1 MKQLLFYSLFLSS
14 AFIACN
20 DDGLERPD
28 DGRVEEPS
36 QTFTFRIESVGE
48 AQDIYFTRAGET
60 AESRP
65 VFSMSPKQ
73 TIDRVDILIVD
84 EENAGMVVCK
94 KTITGWSNTDTQTSR
109 AYIDGKTFGREAD
122 IVLTGNEM
130 LEEGKTYIAYGV
142 GYHTGSY
149 GNYTAFADAS
159 VGSPL
164 GKAEIAT
171 IPSRSY
177 AQEIFA
183 GAELLHVEDG
193 KLLTRPTS
201 NAQLEDAIVTARRQ
215 VAGTY
220 GYFTRVQAVV
230 NGKAVHTLRLV
241 TTLRNRSLIFGGFRS
256 LEDPEN
262 FNITRVVNGTGVR
275 TDFDARLAGSEHPD
289 AFTVYDVNLAAWF
302 PGEGD
307 EPADTNGDG
316 YLDAG
321 DTNWQ
326 IDPSL
331 HAEGAVK
338 LAKGTVFGN
347 SYLVPAAV
355 GEAEIEAGQPTFQL
369 QLLDREGNILRHLT
383 PIVRDEE
390 ELSATRTIVSLDDRG
405 RAIVTTGDNPETALT
420 YSIYRNN
427 IYTLGDKNSDQIY
440 GEDEPLD
447 LSAGSVLVMDVNP
460 EWEALEA
467 IIFN

>member
-1 MKQLLFYSLFLSS
+1 
-14 AFIACN
+14 
-20 DDGLERPD
+20 
-28 DGRVEEPS
+28 
-36 QTFTFRIESVGE
+36 
-48 AQDIYFTRAGET
+48 
-60 AESRP
+60 
-65 VFSMSPKQ
+65 
-73 TIDRVDILIVD
+73 
-84 EENAGMVVCK
+84 
-94 KTITGWSNTDTQTSR
+94 
-109 AYIDGKTFGREAD
+109 
-122 IVLTGNEM
+122 M

-142 GYHTGSY
+142 SYHTGSY

-171 IPSRSY
+171 IPSGSY

-201 NAQLEDAIVTARRQ
+201 DAQLEDAVVTARRQ

-220 GYFTRVQAVV
+220 GYFTRVPAVV
-230 NGKAVHTLRLV
+230 DGKAVHTLRLI

-256 LEDPEN
+256 LEDHKN

-331 HAEGAVK
+331 HAEGAMK

-383 PIVRDEE
+383 PIVRDEA
-390 ELSATRTIVSLDDRG
+390 ELSATRTIISLDDWG